1 MSGAAAIASGLNG
14 EASDRSDADQLLVRV
29 AGADRD
35 AFNALF
41 RRFAPRVKAYL
52 LRIGAGPDAAEDLA
66 QDVMMKVWRKARLF
80 DPAKASASTW
90 IYAIARNQRIDAFRR
105 LGRTEFD
112 PEDPFFLPS
121 QALHADEAIDRKGR
135 DELIRDALEKLPPNQ
150 REVVRLHFIEDE
162 PHSVIAKKL
171 SLPLGTVKSRLRL
184 AFEKI
189 RNQLSEQP

>member
-1 MSGAAAIASGLNG
+1 MSGETSDPT
-14 EASDRSDADQLLVRV
+14 EADRLLVRV
-29 AGADRD
+29 AGADRE

-52 LRIGAGPDAAEDLA
+52 LRIGSGPDVAEDLA

-80 DPAKASASTW
+80 DPSKASASTW

-105 LGRTEFD
+105 LQRPDLDADD
-112 PEDPFFLPS
+112 P
-121 QALHADEAIDRKGR
+121 ALAPAETWHADDAIDRKGR
-135 DELIRDALEKLPPNQ
+135 DERIRAAFEKLPPNQ
-150 REVVRLHFIEDE
+150 REVVRLHFIEDQ
-162 PHSVIAKKL
+162 PHSAIAQKL

-189 RNQLSEQP
+189 RNELSEQP